1 MENAPSGAEVV
12 NASNNVAGNSFATN
26 ESFKVRIPVSSVT
39 GTDLSVNIAV
49 HASSTVNKAYQYQAA
64 TSTVQSVF
72 GGALYPETVGLDAKT
87 TVNLTT
93 SKVSI
98 VKIDSSTGKALAGA
112 HLVLTDSNG
121 NTVTEWIRQRM
132 PMY

>member
-1 MENAPSGAEVV
+1 M
-12 NASNNVAGNSFATN
+12 
-26 ESFKVRIPVSSVT
+26 
-39 GTDLSVNIAV
+39 
-49 HASSTVNKAYQYQAA
+49 
-64 TSTVQSVF
+64 
-72 GGALYPETVGLDAKT
+72 GLDAKT

-121 NTVTEWIRQRM
+121 NTVTEWDTTENAHVIKNLADGTYTLKRNKST
-132 PMY
+132 